1 MKKKLLLLAT
11 AALFFSGA
19 AFAQTGKNSDKA
31 KKDSTAAAKKP
42 MPKQCPGKTCGK
54 KKVS

>member
-1 MKKKLLLLAT
+1 MKKNFLLLVTSAFL
-11 AALFFSGA
+11 FSGVS
-19 AFAQTGKNSDKA
+19 FAQTGKDADKA

-54 KKVS
+54 KKN